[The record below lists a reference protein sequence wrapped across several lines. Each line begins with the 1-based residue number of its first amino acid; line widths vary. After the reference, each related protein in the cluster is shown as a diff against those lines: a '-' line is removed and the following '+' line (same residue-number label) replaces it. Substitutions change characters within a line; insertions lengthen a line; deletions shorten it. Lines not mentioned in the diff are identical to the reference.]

1 MEPLSGIVADDAGH
15 LKMMTQIA
23 SDIHSQL
30 TVIEPRG
37 RVRLLDIRE
46 FWSFREVLW
55 MLARRDI
62 KVRYKETMLGALWAI
77 LRPALTMVIFSIVFG
92 GLAKL
97 PSDGVPYPVFVFAG
111 LLPWMFFAQAVSSAA
126 TSVLV
131 AGSLI
136 TRVYFPRLIVPLAS
150 VGVALA
156 DLLVALLLLVPL
168 MLWYGIVPGGSL
180 LAVPLMIAV
189 ALVVALGVG
198 IAFAAVSV
206 VFRDF
211 RHIEPFFVQ
220 IWMFATPVIYPASM
234 IPESWRW
241 LAYLNPM
248 SGVVEGFR
256 ACWLGLPLDWM
267 GVAASLALGLLILL
281 GAVLYFGRVERRFA
295 DLL

>member
-1 MEPLSGIVADDAGH
+1 MTPPITSGIHA
-15 LKMMTQIA
+15 
-23 SDIHSQL
+23 QL

-37 RVRLLDIRE
+37 RLRLLDLRE
-46 FWSFREVLW
+46 IWSFRELLW

-62 KVRYKETMLGALWAI
+62 KVRYKETVLGALWAI
-77 LRPALTMVIFSIVFG
+77 LRPTLTMLIFSVVFG
-92 GLAKL
+92 RLARL

-126 TSVLV
+126 ASVLG

-150 VGVALA
+150 VGVALV
-156 DLLVALLLLVPL
+156 DLLVALSLLVPL
-168 MLWYGIVPGGSL
+168 MLWYGIVPGSSL

-189 ALVVALGVG
+189 ALVVAVGAG
-198 IAFAAVSV
+198 IAFAAISV

-211 RHIEPFFVQ
+211 RHIEPFVVQ

-234 IPESWRW
+234 IPEQWRW
-241 LAYLNPM
+241 LAWLNPM

-256 ACWLGLPLDWM
+256 ACWLGLPLDWT
-267 GVAASLALGLLILL
+267 GVAASLWLGMLVLI
-281 GAVLYFGRVERRFA
+281 GAVLYFERVERRFA
-295 DLL
+295 DLI